1 MCQLKQL
8 SLSYKRSTAF
18 NYCISNT
25 ACVYFCNSLSLAGLR
40 TYVYDSCG
48 CDHDF
53 GSMCSLFGKLW
64 VVSRCQILVIDH
76 VRRTLNNCILFV
88 INNTTNTNLYNLG
101 HTHASYDV
109 FKMAEQ
115 SGTGA
120 LIEKTVVKRRL
131 PTKVRIQH
139 QRNRVEVIRSQI
151 SCMNQ
156 FMILSVIIYA
166 HA

>member
-1 MCQLKQL
+1 
-8 SLSYKRSTAF
+8 
-18 NYCISNT
+18 
-25 ACVYFCNSLSLAGLR
+25 
-40 TYVYDSCG
+40 
-48 CDHDF
+48 
-53 GSMCSLFGKLW
+53 MCSLFGKLW
-64 VVSRCQILVIDH
+64 VVSRCQILVIIIIIDH

-101 HTHASYDV
+101 HTNASYDV

-139 QRNRVEVIRSQI
+139 
-151 SCMNQ
+151 
-156 FMILSVIIYA
+156 
-166 HA
+166 